1 MSHVDLFFKQGGYR
15 DIRVH
20 MISNNNCMFGASYW
34 VSTFS
39 RPCGAVAST
48 SRLIA
53 SEFGGSIPPAATFPS
68 RNHRACGVTD
78 SMLGCGPFDPGSTPG
93 TPSTQ
98 TITEVNK

>member
-1 MSHVDLFFKQGGYR
+1 
-15 DIRVH
+15 
-20 MISNNNCMFGASYW
+20 MISNNDCVLDTHYR
-34 VSTFS
+34 VSTFF

-68 RNHRACGVTD
+68 RHHRACGVTD

-93 TPSTQ
+93 TPSS
-98 TITEVNK
+98 ITKETEK